1 LLLQQIKALKPPQVD
16 PARQDDPGKTKG
28 SGVNA
33 IRIVRNSAPP
43 RALGRLAREAASCED
58 GVVQR
63 HLSQEAT
70 DGCRFDSC
78 SAAA

>member
-1 LLLQQIKALKPPQVD
+1 LSVAPVNSPASKKTLD
-16 PARQDDPGKTKG
+16 P
-28 SGVNA
+28 NA